1 MLVGTGLG
9 LLYDGM
15 QAVCTF
21 FHIKHIW
28 TAITD
33 AVFWLIALLSY
44 FVFTVTLAGGQ
55 VRGFVLLGIL
65 LGFLGEYGLIG
76 WMVRAVLIF
85 LLQVGGALLAGCVH
99 LARTILR
106 PLQAI
111 AGWLQ
116 KNLKKIWKKTSIS
129 GKKTL

>member
-1 MLVGTGLG
+1 MLVGAGLG

-21 FHIKHIW
+21 FHTKHIW

-55 VRGFVLLGIL
+55 VRGFVLLGML
-65 LGFLGEYGLIG
+65 LGFLAEYGLIG

-85 LLQVGGALLAGCVH
+85 LLQVGGALLVGCVH
-99 LARTILR
+99 LVRTILR
-106 PLQAI
+106 PFQAI
-111 AGWLQ
+111 GGCLQ